1 MRNKR
6 GIATA
11 LPLTALALCL
21 TLITGC
27 ATSPTPGQS
36 HQAAPRTASTAHHST
51 GHPAAATPAA
61 TVPDVR
67 DAATLKPGEF
77 TWHPERAPSGPV
89 VIIVSIPEQRAYVYR
104 NGVRIGASTVSTG
117 KPGHDTPTGGLGM
130 LRVPDTGPSGC

>member
-1 MRNKR
+1 MSNKR

-36 HQAAPRTASTAHHST
+36 HQAGSTPHHAPIARHAT
-51 GHPAAATPAA
+51 GHPATATPAA
-61 TVPDVR
+61 TAPDVR

-89 VIIVSIPEQRAYVYR
+89 VIIVSIPEQRAYV
-104 NGVRIGASTVSTG
+104 TVN
-117 KPGHDTPTGGLGM
+117 
-130 LRVPDTGPSGC
+130 